1 MHERVMK
8 LRNHLKMSQEEFGK
22 KIGLTRFTISNLE
35 SGKRNITERVI
46 ADICREYRVNESWLR
61 TGEGEMFEEKDETII
76 NELADKYHL
85 DELDIRII
93 ESYLKLP
100 PNYRS
105 TFRQFIQTLVEQSTP
120 KDPIQSELDAYRVE
134 LEAEDKEAT
143 SSASEDSAEKTKMA

>member
-1 MHERVMK
+1 MHERVMN

-61 TGEGEMFEEKDETII
+61 TGEGEMFREDDASILS
-76 NELADKYHL
+76 ELIRKYDL
-85 DELDIRII
+85 DDLDRRIV

-100 PNYRS
+100 PAHRAVIK
-105 TFRQFIQTLVEQSTP
+105 RFIAGLAVEA
-120 KDPIQSELDAYRVE
+120 DPIQMELDAYRIE
-134 LEAEDKEAT
+134 LEAENEEAT
-143 SSASEDSAEKTKMA
+143 SSASEKSAEKTKMA

>member
-1 MHERVMK
+1 MHERVMN

-61 TGEGEMFEEKDETII
+61 TGEGEMFREDDASILG
-76 NELADKYHL
+76 ELVSKYDL
-85 DELDIRII
+85 DDLDRRIV

-100 PNYRS
+100 PAHRAV
-105 TFRQFIQTLVEQSTP
+105 FKRFIAGLAVEA
-120 KDPIQSELDAYRVE
+120 DPIQMELDAYRIE
-134 LEAEDKEAT
+134 LEAETVEAT

>member
-1 MHERVMK
+1 MN

-61 TGEGEMFEEKDETII
+61 TGEGEMFREDDASILG
-76 NELADKYHL
+76 ELVSKYDL
-85 DELDIRII
+85 DDLDRRIV

-100 PNYRS
+100 PAHRAV
-105 TFRQFIQTLVEQSTP
+105 FKRFIAGLAVEA
-120 KDPIQSELDAYRVE
+120 DPIQMELDAYRIE
-134 LEAEDKEAT
+134 LEAENEEAT

>member
-1 MHERVMK
+1 MHERVMN

-61 TGEGEMFEEKDETII
+61 TGEGEMFREDDASILG
-76 NELADKYHL
+76 ELVSKYDL
-85 DELDIRII
+85 DDLDRRIV

-100 PNYRS
+100 PAHRAV
-105 TFRQFIQTLVEQSTP
+105 FKRFIAGLAVEA
-120 KDPIQSELDAYRVE
+120 DPIQMELDAYRIE
-134 LEAEDKEAT
+134 LEAETMEAT
-143 SSASEDSAEKTKMA
+143 SSASEESAGKTKMA

>member
-1 MHERVMK
+1 MHERVMN

-61 TGEGEMFEEKDETII
+61 TGEGEMFREDDASILG
-76 NELADKYHL
+76 ELVSKYDL
-85 DELDIRII
+85 DDLDRRIV

-100 PNYRS
+100 PAPRAVIK
-105 TFRQFIQTLVEQSTP
+105 RFIAGLAVEA
-120 KDPIQSELDAYRVE
+120 DPIQMELDAYRIE
-134 LEAEDKEAT
+134 LEAETMEVT

>member
-1 MHERVMK
+1 MHERVMN

-61 TGEGEMFEEKDETII
+61 TGEGEMFREDDASILS
-76 NELADKYHL
+76 ELIRKYDL
-85 DELDIRII
+85 DDLDRRIV

-100 PNYRS
+100 PAHRAVIK
-105 TFRQFIQTLVEQSTP
+105 RFIAGLAVEA
-120 KDPIQSELDAYRVE
+120 DPIQMELDAYRIE
-134 LEAEDKEAT
+134 LEAENEEAT
-143 SSASEDSAEKTKMA
+143 SSASEESAEKTKMA

>member
-61 TGEGEMFEEKDETII
+61 TGEGEMFREDDASILG
-76 NELADKYHL
+76 ELVSKYNL
-85 DELDIRII
+85 DDLDRRIV

-100 PNYRS
+100 PAHRAV
-105 TFRQFIQTLVEQSTP
+105 FKRFIAGLAVEA
-120 KDPIQSELDAYRVE
+120 DPIQMELDAYRIE
-134 LEAEDKEAT
+134 LEAETMEAT

>member
-1 MHERVMK
+1 MHERVMN

-61 TGEGEMFEEKDETII
+61 TGEGEMFREDDASILG
-76 NELADKYHL
+76 ELVSKYDL
-85 DELDIRII
+85 DDLDRRIV

-100 PNYRS
+100 PAHRAV
-105 TFRQFIQTLVEQSTP
+105 FKRFIAGLAVEA
-120 KDPIQSELDAYRVE
+120 DPIQMELDAYRIE
-134 LEAEDKEAT
+134 LEAENEEAT
-143 SSASEDSAEKTKMA
+143 SSASEESAEKTKMA

>member
-1 MHERVMK
+1 MHERVMN

-61 TGEGEMFEEKDETII
+61 TGEGEMFREDDASILS
-76 NELADKYHL
+76 ELIRKYDL
-85 DELDIRII
+85 DDLDRRIV

-100 PNYRS
+100 PAHRAV
-105 TFRQFIQTLVEQSTP
+105 FKRFIAGLAVEA
-120 KDPIQSELDAYRVE
+120 DPIQMELDAYRIE
-134 LEAEDKEAT
+134 LEAENEEAT

>member
-1 MHERVMK
+1 MHERVMN

-61 TGEGEMFEEKDETII
+61 TGEGEMFREDDASILG
-76 NELADKYHL
+76 ELVSKYDL
-85 DELDIRII
+85 DDLDRRIV

-100 PNYRS
+100 PAHRAV
-105 TFRQFIQTLVEQSTP
+105 FKRFIAGLAVEA
-120 KDPIQSELDAYRVE
+120 DPIQMELDAYRVE
-134 LEAEDKEAT
+134 LEAETEEAT

>member
-1 MHERVMK
+1 MHERVMN

-61 TGEGEMFEEKDETII
+61 TGEGEMFREDDASILG
-76 NELADKYHL
+76 ELVSKYDL
-85 DELDIRII
+85 DDLDRRIV

-100 PNYRS
+100 PAHRAV
-105 TFRQFIQTLVEQSTP
+105 FKRFIAGLAVEA
-120 KDPIQSELDAYRVE
+120 DPIQMELDAYRIE
-134 LEAEDKEAT
+134 LEAETMEVT

>member
-1 MHERVMK
+1 MHERVMN

-61 TGEGEMFEEKDETII
+61 TGEGEMFREDDASILG
-76 NELADKYHL
+76 ELVSKYDL
-85 DELDIRII
+85 DDLDRRIV

-100 PNYRS
+100 PAHRAV
-105 TFRQFIQTLVEQSTP
+105 FKRFIAGLAVEA
-120 KDPIQSELDAYRVE
+120 DPIQMELDAYRIE
-134 LEAEDKEAT
+134 LEAENEEAT
-143 SSASEDSAEKTKMA
+143 SSPSEDSAEKTKMA

>member
-61 TGEGEMFEEKDETII
+61 TGEGEMFREDDASILS
-76 NELADKYHL
+76 ELIRKYDL
-85 DELDIRII
+85 DDLDRRIV

-100 PNYRS
+100 PAHRAVIK
-105 TFRQFIQTLVEQSTP
+105 RFIAGLAVEA
-120 KDPIQSELDAYRVE
+120 DPIQMELDAYRIE
-134 LEAEDKEAT
+134 LEAENEEAT
-143 SSASEDSAEKTKMA
+143 SSASADSAEKTKMA

>member
-1 MHERVMK
+1 MHERVMN

-61 TGEGEMFEEKDETII
+61 TGEGEMFREDDASILG
-76 NELADKYHL
+76 ELVSKYDL
-85 DELDIRII
+85 DDLDRRIV

-100 PNYRS
+100 PAHRAV
-105 TFRQFIQTLVEQSTP
+105 FKRFIAGLAVEA
-120 KDPIQSELDAYRVE
+120 DPIQMELDAYRIE
-134 LEAEDKEAT
+134 LEAENEEAT
-143 SSASEDSAEKTKMA
+143 SSASEESDEKTKMA

>member
-1 MHERVMK
+1 
-8 LRNHLKMSQEEFGK
+8 MSQEEFGK

-61 TGEGEMFEEKDETII
+61 TGEGEMFREDDASILG
-76 NELADKYHL
+76 ELVSKYDL
-85 DELDIRII
+85 DDLDRRIV

-100 PNYRS
+100 PAHRAVIKRY
-105 TFRQFIQTLVEQSTP
+105 IAGLAVEA
-120 KDPIQSELDAYRVE
+120 DPIQMELDAYRVE

-143 SSASEDSAEKTKMA
+143 SSPSEESEEKTKMA

>member
-61 TGEGEMFEEKDETII
+61 TGEGEMFREDDASILS
-76 NELADKYHL
+76 ELIRKYDL
-85 DELDIRII
+85 DDLDRRIV

-100 PNYRS
+100 PAHRAV
-105 TFRQFIQTLVEQSTP
+105 FKRFIAGLAVEA
-120 KDPIQSELDAYRVE
+120 DPIQMELDAYRIE
-134 LEAEDKEAT
+134 LEAENEEAT
-143 SSASEDSAEKTKMA
+143 SSASEESAEKTKMA

>member
-1 MHERVMK
+1 MHERVMN

-61 TGEGEMFEEKDETII
+61 TGEGEMFREDDASILG
-76 NELADKYHL
+76 ELVSKYDL
-85 DELDIRII
+85 DDLDRRIV

-100 PNYRS
+100 PAHRAV
-105 TFRQFIQTLVEQSTP
+105 FKRFIAGLAVET
-120 KDPIQSELDAYRVE
+120 DPIQMELDAYRIE
-134 LEAEDKEAT
+134 LEAETMEAT
-143 SSASEDSAEKTKMA
+143 SSASEESAEKTKMA

>member
-1 MHERVMK
+1 MHERVMN

-61 TGEGEMFEEKDETII
+61 TGEGEMFREDDASILS
-76 NELADKYHL
+76 ELIRKYDL
-85 DELDIRII
+85 DDLDRRIV

-100 PNYRS
+100 PAHRAV
-105 TFRQFIQTLVEQSTP
+105 FKRFIAGLAVEA
-120 KDPIQSELDAYRVE
+120 DPIQMELDAYRIE
-134 LEAEDKEAT
+134 LEAETMEAT
-143 SSASEDSAEKTKMA
+143 SSASEDFAEKTKMA

>member
-1 MHERVMK
+1 MHERVMN

-61 TGEGEMFEEKDETII
+61 TGEGEMFREDDASILS
-76 NELADKYHL
+76 ELIRKYDL
-85 DELDIRII
+85 DDLDRRIV

-100 PNYRS
+100 PAHRAVIK
-105 TFRQFIQTLVEQSTP
+105 RFIAGLAVEA
-120 KDPIQSELDAYRVE
+120 DPIQMELDAYRIE
-134 LEAEDKEAT
+134 LEAENEEAT